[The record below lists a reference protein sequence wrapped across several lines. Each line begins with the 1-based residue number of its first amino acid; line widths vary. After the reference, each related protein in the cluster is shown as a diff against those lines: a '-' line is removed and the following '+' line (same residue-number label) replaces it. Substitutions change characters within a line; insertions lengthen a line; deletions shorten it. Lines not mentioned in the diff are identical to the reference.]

1 MSDNDNSG
9 SDGGGRVRRQRR
21 RDRTSSGR
29 GGGDGTRLKR
39 AKGRTESSK
48 RWLERQLSDP
58 YVAAAQREGYRARAA
73 YKLRE
78 IDDKHRILIPGARV
92 VDLGAAPGSW
102 CQVALERIGEQGRV
116 VGIDL
121 LEVTPLV
128 GVTLLQGDMTDPG
141 TPERVQAALDG
152 PADVVLSDMAPN
164 MTGQKRIDQL
174 RVIATVE
181 AALEFA
187 EQVLTPGGAF
197 LAKTLQSGSAQ
208 DLLARLKR
216 EFAKVRHVKPPA
228 SRAESAETY
237 VLATGFKA
245 RPAED

>member
-9 SDGGGRVRRQRR
+9 SEGGQRLRRQRR
-21 RDRTSSGR
+21 RDRASSGR

-78 IDDKHRILIPGARV
+78 IDDKHRFLTPGARV

-102 CQVALERIGEQGRV
+102 CQVALERIGDTGRV

-181 AALEFA
+181 AALDFA
-187 EQVLTPGGAF
+187 EQVLIPGGSF
-197 LAKTLQSGSAQ
+197 LAKTLQSGSAE

-216 EFAKVRHVKPPA
+216 DFAKVRHVKPPS

-237 VLATGFKA
+237 VLATGYKG
-245 RPAED
+245 RPSEN